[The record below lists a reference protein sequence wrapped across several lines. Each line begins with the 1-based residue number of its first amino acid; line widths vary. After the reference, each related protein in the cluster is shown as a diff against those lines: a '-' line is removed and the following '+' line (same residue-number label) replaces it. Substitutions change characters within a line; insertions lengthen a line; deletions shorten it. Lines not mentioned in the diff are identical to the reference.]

1 MGASRRAQVLE
12 SASLSGH
19 VTTGSLRRFALPNG
33 LVNAKH
39 SEDFQV
45 HSQHL

>member
-1 MGASRRAQVLE
+1 MGGSRREQVLE

-19 VTTGSLRRFALPNG
+19 VTTRSLCGFAVPNG
-33 LVNAKH
+33 LVNEKH

-45 HSQHL
+45 CSQHL